1 MSSEMNL
8 RDIERTARRVSQE
21 DGLFELVVGFCLVAM
36 AGRLL
41 SRYLIFTLTFPLF
54 VPWLL
59 IPGLRKRVTY
69 PRVGYV
75 RTLPEK
81 PREVGGVFILIF
93 ILIGILAIALVL
105 FGDVGNFGL
114 WVKWF
119 PAVFGVQLAGLFA
132 DLASKSGAV
141 RNYVFAGWSVLS
153 GIVLSILNFEFD
165 TAGVFLYFLAMGISL
180 ALWGL
185 VLFIR
190 FLHTNPRTT
199 QEVFN
204 GEIAESKGD

>member
-8 RDIERTARRVSQE
+8 KEFEREAYRVSQE

-41 SRYLIFTLTFPLF
+41 SRYLIFTLSFPLF
-54 VPWLL
+54 LPWLL
-59 IPGLRKRVTY
+59 IPALRKRITY

-75 RTLPEK
+75 KMLPEK
-81 PREVGGVFILIF
+81 PQEVGGVFILMF
-93 ILIGILAIALVL
+93 ALIAFLAVALL
-105 FGDVGNFGL
+105 IFGDVGNFSL

-132 DLASKSGAV
+132 DLASKSGAA
-141 RNYVFAGWSVLS
+141 RNYVFAVWSVLS
-153 GIVLSILNFEFD
+153 GIVLSLLNFEFD
-165 TAGVFLYFLAMGISL
+165 TAGVFLYFLGMGIPL

-190 FLHTNPRTT
+190 FQRKYPIPPEETVN
-199 QEVFN
+199 VN
-204 GEIAESKGD
+204 S